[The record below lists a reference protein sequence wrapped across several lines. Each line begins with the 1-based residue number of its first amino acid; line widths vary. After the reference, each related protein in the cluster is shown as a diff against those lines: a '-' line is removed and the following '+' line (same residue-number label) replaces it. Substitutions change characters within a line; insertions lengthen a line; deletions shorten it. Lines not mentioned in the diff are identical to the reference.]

1 MTDDIFQLSEP
12 HEDLL
17 SELRGKML
25 SDDSLKGGLA
35 DTFKL
40 LSDFTRVK
48 ILYVLSLSEL
58 CVQDISEL
66 TGVSQSAVSHQLRI
80 LRNSKLVNWNKTG
93 KQVFYS
99 LNSDA
104 VRALIEKGMEHSDI

>member
-1 MTDDIFQLSEP
+1 MTDDIFQISEP
-12 HEDLL
+12 VQDVL
-17 SELRGKML
+17 SELKGKMPA
-25 SDDSLKGGLA
+25 DESLKELA

-58 CVQDISEL
+58 CVQDISDL

-80 LRNSKLVNWNKTG
+80 LRNSRLVTWKKSG

-104 VRALIEKGMEHSDI
+104 VASLIEKGMEHTGE

>member
-1 MTDDIFQLSEP
+1 MTDDIFQISEP
-12 HEDLL
+12 VQDLL
-17 SELRGKML
+17 SELKGKMPA
-25 SDDSLKGGLA
+25 DDSLKGMA

-80 LRNSKLVNWNKTG
+80 LRNSRLVTWKKSG

-104 VRALIEKGMEHSDI
+104 VRVLIEKGMEHTEV

>member
-1 MTDDIFQLSEP
+1 MTDDIFQLAEP

-25 SDDSLKGGLA
+25 SDDSLKGLA

-58 CVQDISEL
+58 CVQDVSEL

-80 LRNSKLVNWNKTG
+80 LRNSRLVNWKKTG

-104 VRALIEKGMEHSDI
+104 VRSLIEKGMEHSVR

>member
-1 MTDDIFQLSEP
+1 MTDDIFQIAEP

-17 SELRGKML
+17 SELKGKL
-25 SDDSLKGGLA
+25 LPDSSLKELA

-48 ILYVLSLSEL
+48 VLYVLSLSEL

-80 LRNSKLVNWNKTG
+80 LRNSKLVSWKKTG

-99 LNSDA
+99 LQNDA
-104 VRALIEKGMEHSDI
+104 VRTLIEKGMDQSSR